1 MNLRDFYLGI
11 LVHKHDR
18 KFLQFTWQNEVFHFT
33 TLEFGLPAT
42 PRAFTKISK
51 PDISRFRSVGIR
63 LIIYRDDMFM
73 INQSKIGNRSDFLR
87 AIRISLR
94 CGFLIKEEKSRGDL
108 NQRIEY
114 LGLLI
119 NSCSLSLYLRREK
132 ANQIISLYKDS
143 LSASK
148 VTLRDLARLLGNFPW
163 ASQIVS
169 LAHAHYRSLQSLY
182 IKKSAA
188 ADAGLR
194 ERVILDVE
202 ARKDL
207 AWWLNTMKKLKGKP
221 IVASQ
226 PGVLI
231 FCDVSLSG
239 WGATHNGV
247 LSRSP
252 WNLRDQSKHINEL

>member
-1 MNLRDFYLGI
+1 MSVFLRRWSDRIIILSKMNLRDFYLGI

-51 PDISRFRSVGIR
+51 PDISRFRSEGIR

-119 NSCSLSLYLRREK
+119 NSCSL
-132 ANQIISLYKDS
+132 
-143 LSASK
+143 
-148 VTLRDLARLLGNFPW
+148 
-163 ASQIVS
+163 
-169 LAHAHYRSLQSLY
+169 
-182 IKKSAA
+182 
-188 ADAGLR
+188 
-194 ERVILDVE
+194 
-202 ARKDL
+202 
-207 AWWLNTMKKLKGKP
+207 
-221 IVASQ
+221 
-226 PGVLI
+226 
-231 FCDVSLSG
+231 
-239 WGATHNGV
+239 
-247 LSRSP
+247 
-252 WNLRDQSKHINEL
+252 